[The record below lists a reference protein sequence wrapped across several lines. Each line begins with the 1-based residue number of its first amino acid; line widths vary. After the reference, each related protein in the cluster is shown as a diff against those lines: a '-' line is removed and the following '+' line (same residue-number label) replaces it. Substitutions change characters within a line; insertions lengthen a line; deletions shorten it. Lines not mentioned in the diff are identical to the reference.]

1 MVTKATDVSVTSSDG
16 SGKKKKKKKKKEK
29 KDENRTEAEPGKAKS
44 LASQLIKKFDRTVNS
59 PSMATDLIEKSQ
71 KRSPDDAGDEVT
83 NPLGEFT
90 NAAQRS
96 FDFSRLQR
104 NFGFLNPI
112 NYSLACSSHS

>member
-1 MVTKATDVSVTSSDG
+1 MVTKATDVSVTSSDD

-29 KDENRTEAEPGKAKS
+29 KDEDRTQAEPGKAKS

-59 PSMATDLIEKSQ
+59 PSMTTDLIEKSQ

-90 NAAQRS
+90 KCCSVKFRFQ
-96 FDFSRLQR
+96 
-104 NFGFLNPI
+104 PI
-112 NYSLACSSHS
+112 AKKFELS

>member
-29 KDENRTEAEPGKAKS
+29 KDEDRTQAEPGKAKS

-90 NAAQRS
+90 KCCSVKFRFQ
-96 FDFSRLQR
+96 
-104 NFGFLNPI
+104 PI
-112 NYSLACSSHS
+112 AKKFELS